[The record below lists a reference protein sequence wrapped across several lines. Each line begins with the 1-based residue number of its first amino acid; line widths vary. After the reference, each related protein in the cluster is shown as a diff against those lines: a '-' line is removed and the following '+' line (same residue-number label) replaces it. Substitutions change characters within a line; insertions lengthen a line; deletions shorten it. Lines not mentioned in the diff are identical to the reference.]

1 MRVNQ
6 LVCLLNTLPEDAEIR
21 VAFAEDPI
29 GCVGTRDL
37 CIYGISDGFRPPNAP
52 ELKVASG
59 PGVFWLVTSHMID
72 LGDPIPPARKRRS
85 DHRA

>member
-1 MRVNQ
+1 MRVID
-6 LVCLLNTLPEDAEIR
+6 LARLLSDLPDDAEVR

-59 PGVFWLVTSHMID
+59 PGVFWLVTSHLID
-72 LGDPIPPARKRRS
+72 LGDPIRPTRKRRS
-85 DHRA
+85 EHRA

>member
-1 MRVNQ
+1 MRVID
-6 LVCLLNTLPEDAEIR
+6 LARLLKSLPEDAEIR

-59 PGVFWLVTSHMID
+59 PGVFWIVTAHMID
-72 LGDPIPPARKRRS
+72 VGAPIRSGKKGRRDAR
-85 DHRA
+85 A

>member
-1 MRVNQ
+1 MRVID
-6 LVCLLNTLPEDAEIR
+6 LARLLSDLPDDAEIR

-29 GCVGTRDL
+29 GCTGTRDL

-59 PGVFWLVTSHMID
+59 PGVFWIVTAHMID
-72 LGDPIPPARKRRS
+72 VGAPIQPVRKGRRNAR
-85 DHRA
+85 A